1 MEWSCLVWSCGGG
14 RRPRE
19 ESIGGC
25 SRQPP
30 GPQPIGPGG
39 GASCVQ
45 WLRGRGESEAG
56 RSGAGR
62 SEAGVSATWRRAG
75 RCAGALRPGRPWR
88 PTVEFRRIQM

>member
-1 MEWSCLVWSCGGG
+1 MRMEWSCLVWSCGGG

-30 GPQPIGPGG
+30 DPQPIGPGG

-45 WLRGRGESEAG
+45 WLRGRARLGPG
-56 RSGAGR
+56 GA
-62 SEAGVSATWRRAG
+62 A
-75 RCAGALRPGRPWR
+75 
-88 PTVEFRRIQM
+88 